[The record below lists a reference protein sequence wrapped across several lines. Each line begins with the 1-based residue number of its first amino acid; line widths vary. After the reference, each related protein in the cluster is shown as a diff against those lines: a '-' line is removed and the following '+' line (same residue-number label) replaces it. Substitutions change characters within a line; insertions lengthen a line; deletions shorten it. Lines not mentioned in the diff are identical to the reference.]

1 MEGFRVHVLTR
12 IAPRM
17 TGDHVH
23 GYMAAELPGQPFGD
37 QAHLIDHAVHMIE
50 RRVRPRC
57 STRGLTTLTT
67 VRPGTHDI
75 TVMVATQD
83 PRPLTA
89 CGATLEVR
97 AMAVC
102 GNGSQG
108 DTATRHA
115 ERGCS
120 GGAVADQN
128 APCLS
133 KS

>member
-1 MEGFRVHVLTR
+1 
-12 IAPRM
+12 M

-102 GNGSQG
+102 GNGSQ
-108 DTATRHA
+108 ATPRH
-115 ERGCS
+115 GTPK
-120 GGAVADQN
+120 GAVAVVRWLTKMPHVCRKADSLFK
-128 APCLS
+128 P
-133 KS
+133 